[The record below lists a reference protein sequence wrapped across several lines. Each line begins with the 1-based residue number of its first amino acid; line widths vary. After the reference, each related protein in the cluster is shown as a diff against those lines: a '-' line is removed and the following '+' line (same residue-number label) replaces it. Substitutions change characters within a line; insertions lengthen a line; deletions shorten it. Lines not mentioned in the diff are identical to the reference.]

1 MKNGFNASRKWSCEM
16 PPEPYMTMVAR
27 AEKNIAADTQVVT
40 YFVEAAQS
48 DYVPLLDPDVRLAA
62 ERKAVFL
69 IALTYGLLL
78 LPTAH
83 REIEAIPKLAVL
95 LKHKEFLIT
104 LFRITNLNYPEFAP
118 RVDNRTDELLKL
130 SRHSDKEDCRILAE
144 AEILQSDTL
153 LTFDGSFQ
161 RRLQPHARIPLRKPS
176 EFKIAP
182 DTPRKFSPAWDNPK
196 SQQGW
201 WKSARE
207 NT

>member
-1 MKNGFNASRKWSCEM
+1 
-16 PPEPYMTMVAR
+16 MTMVAR
-27 AEKNIAADTQVVT
+27 AEKKIAADTQVVT

-48 DYVPLLDPDVRLAA
+48 DYAPSLDSDVRLAA

-83 REIEAIPKLAVL
+83 REIEAIPNLAVL
-95 LKHKEFLIT
+95 LKHEEFLRT
-104 LFRITNLNYPEFAP
+104 LFRITNLSYPEFAP

-130 SRHSDKEDCRILAE
+130 SRHPDEEDCRILAE
-144 AEILQSDTL
+144 AEVLQSDAL
-153 LTFDGSFQ
+153 LTFDGDFQ
-161 RRLQPHARIPLRKPS
+161 KRLQPHTNIPLRKPS

-182 DTPRKFSPAWDNPK
+182 GTPRKFRPAWDNPK
-196 SQQGW
+196 SQQAW
-201 WKSARE
+201 WRSARE